1 MEEEKVMHRKYRKVK
16 AALFVLAGIVL
27 MTGCGTGTVGD
38 RDTEKDSRAN
48 TAEPETIRDRKA
60 ESARSKTAETTG
72 TMREET
78 KAVEQD
84 KIDYPFPDSM
94 KNWKLVLCTEQTAG
108 KGNDFLFRL
117 YDEEKELVQEFSCEI
132 EAEELA
138 FRFDRD
144 LYDPWAGLAVYPADA
159 ELSHTDGLLF
169 SFDYDTDRFVEEPI
183 EIPWYDEVIGYHTL
197 LVTDRQEN
205 VETKTIYSLD
215 KEIRQPIKL
224 RTWTLSWDGEESG
237 TARLHIEDYI
247 EEAVLYDGI
256 LYDGEEGWKALG
268 KLADDDYFQDLF
280 FHDLHYP
287 WRPSIDDKIAT
298 AKYVIDEDGGW
309 DLENLEYESKEALL
323 EDCGFQ
329 DAEPFYQYYDDFGN
343 IVLELY
349 YDESAGKGCGFRNSH
364 AFNYES
370 GKVFWCD
377 GFIFEGTSAHKW
389 EDDTYSLLIW
399 GEQDAREE
407 EDVTQVLYKYTDDGK
422 IVSYEVRGLTEDT
435 ELRFD
440 EGMEVSDDFLVS
452 IDWIY
457 RSDGTLYR
465 KYYYHNPRVYG
476 TSGQSQE
483 TRYDELGR
491 AIYSYEYITHG
502 FIEYYYIYD
511 GDNMQP
517 KYCLS
522 LDQNMGYSVPDMII
536 YK

>member
-1 MEEEKVMHRKYRKVK
+1 MYRKYRKVR
-16 AALFVLAGIVL
+16 ALPFILAGIML

-60 ESARSKTAETTG
+60 ESDRSKTAETTDAV
-72 TMREET
+72 REEA
-78 KAVEQD
+78 KAAEQD

-94 KNWKLVLCTEQTAG
+94 KDWKLVLCTEQTAG
-108 KGNDFLFRL
+108 EGDDFLFRL
-117 YDEEKELVQEFSCEI
+117 YDEDKELVQEFPCEI
-132 EAEELA
+132 GAEELA
-138 FRFDRD
+138 FRFDP
-144 LYDPWAGLAVYPADA
+144 LYDSWACLAVFPADA
-159 ELSHTDGLLF
+159 ELSHATGLLYT
-169 SFDYDTDRFVEEPI
+169 FDYDTDRFVEEPI
-183 EIPWYDEVIGYHTL
+183 EIPWYDEVIGYHAF

-215 KEIRQPIKL
+215 KQIRQVIKL
-224 RTWTLSWDGEESG
+224 RTWTLSWDEEESG
-237 TARLHIEDYI
+237 TAKLYIYDYI

-268 KLADDDYFQDLF
+268 KLADDAYFQDLF
-280 FHDLHYP
+280 FQDLQYP
-287 WRPSIDDKIAT
+287 WIPSIDDKIAT

-323 EDCGFQ
+323 ADCGFQ
-329 DAEPFYQYYDDFGN
+329 DAEPFYQYYDGFGN

-349 YDESAGKGCGFRNSH
+349 YDESVGKGCGFRNSH
-364 AFNYES
+364 AINYES
-370 GKVFWCD
+370 EKVFWCD
-377 GFIFEGTSAHKW
+377 GFIFEGTSTYKW
-389 EDDTYSLLIW
+389 EDDTYSLLVW

-407 EDVTQVLYKYTDDGK
+407 EDVTQVLYKYTDDGN
-422 IVSYEVRGLTEDT
+422 IGSYEVRGLTEDT

-440 EGMEVSDDFLVS
+440 EGMEVTDDFLVS

-465 KYYYHNPRVYG
+465 KYYYHNPRIYG

-491 AIYSYEYITHG
+491 PIYSYEYITHG

-517 KYCLS
+517 KCCLS